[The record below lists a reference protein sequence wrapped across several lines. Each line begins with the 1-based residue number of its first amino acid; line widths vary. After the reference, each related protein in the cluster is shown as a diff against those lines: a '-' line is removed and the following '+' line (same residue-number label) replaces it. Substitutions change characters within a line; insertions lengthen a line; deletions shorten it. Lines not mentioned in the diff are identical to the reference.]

1 MVNSVKLI
9 RRGSWNLHRLEI
21 ASFLPIHTF
30 SPSHLS
36 HRFFSN
42 HRSSS
47 SRTFLE
53 NSKLEARSAL
63 SFHAFRREGEESERK
78 MKERKWGR
86 EEKKGEEKS
95 ATVLFPI
102 CSLPGRFVLGSLG
115 GAACTRVRTNARTP
129 TKRQP
134 PGSKSPVKAGIV
146 NFWRFPPVAMHQPT
160 RDIRL
165 RETRLS
171 HFLPGFNSPSERSC
185 TGAVRI
191 ETVFERERISRS
203 DESSFQTTRR
213 LLSARGV
220 TNASP
225 CKMVF

>member
-1 MVNSVKLI
+1 MKLI

-47 SRTFLE
+47 SRISLE
-53 NSKLEARSAL
+53 AKTWSSKLTRYHSTRFEGKEKN
-63 SFHAFRREGEESERK
+63 RRDERK

-102 CSLPGRFVLGSLG
+102 CSPPGRFVLGSLG

-185 TGAVRI
+185 TGATNRDGI
-191 ETVFERERISRS
+191 RERENI
-203 DESSFQTTRR
+203 QKRR
-213 LLSARGV
+213 
-220 TNASP
+220 
-225 CKMVF
+225 K